1 MNTPRESGHPVA
13 WEISY
18 KYHDGSPRTVL
29 CGHNSVGDYR
39 DFDPYATS
47 IPLSRSEYDE
57 AMQTAYRISCATKQN
72 TCRKCQGIM
81 RPGQAMAQTFDSGL
95 PDFPG
100 DTHGITISPGG
111 PGKLIDCM
119 KCSSCGWSVTTGAQ
133 PATAT
138 MARAVSAMHVLL
150 TPGMAQPV
158 QPAEPTCGIKAGEN
172 IEQAAE
178 GWAQWCEVRG
188 NQMLANFLRKVAQPV
203 PPTKVIL

>member
-1 MNTPRESGHPVA
+1 MSNTAQPVA
-13 WEISY
+13 WKISY

-72 TCRKCQGIM
+72 TCRKCQGVM
-81 RPGQAMAQTFDSGL
+81 RPGQAIAQTCVGV

-100 DTHGITISPGG
+100 DKHAVTMSLGG

-119 KCSSCGWSVTTGAQ
+119 KCVDCGWSRTMGAWPNLPPNMLQDESKGLSKWLSRTPNAKQDVRDAMTAQ
-133 PATAT
+133 PTNTAGGCQT
-138 MARAVSAMHVLL
+138 
-150 TPGMAQPV
+150 G
-158 QPAEPTCGIKAGEN
+158 TCLFFCGS
-172 IEQAAE
+172 QA
-178 GWAQWCEVRG
+178 CS
-188 NQMLANFLRKVAQPV
+188 
-203 PPTKVIL
+203 